1 MTSYAHWQS
10 HFCHIEFPYY
20 IIFFEKK
27 TLRFR
32 GFFNTFSIGGGRS
45 CNRLLCHNEKTK
57 HENLLAGYRRR
68 YDVLQAAVEHRS
80 STIIE
85 TAAILLKL
93 QTAGNVYKSGLHMRL
108 WESRANCL
116 DYERRKILVRY
127 TKSFISRVSQAG
139 IQVACSLTSFLVS
152 TNIRPCLPTN

>member
-93 QTAGNVYKSGLHMRL
+93 QTAGNVYKILK
-108 WESRANCL
+108 A
-116 DYERRKILVRY
+116 DYTCVSENRK
-127 TKSFISRVSQAG
+127 
-139 IQVACSLTSFLVS
+139 LTVWIMKEGKFWLGTRKVSFLEYRRQVYKWHVPWQVS
-152 TNIRPCLPTN
+152 WFPQI